1 MSAAAPP
8 PPEAGRG
15 GAGSGARSWLAA
27 YDPPF
32 PGRWSGECHRR
43 GFWRD
48 EILLDHVLAHAG
60 RHPAKIAVV
69 DGGGAYRYDELAAET
84 MALAGGLL
92 MQGVEPGD
100 VVLVALPPVRQ
111 FVPAI
116 LASERIGAVV
126 ANVMPTLGS
135 RELDRIIRLARPR
148 AVVTVAAFG
157 RHRPAATIA
166 SVLARQGRPCSV
178 IVAGDGGSPPA
189 AAAVVPVTGYGAVV
203 SNGRPAVRHLPGPP
217 AADAVANLV
226 FTTGSSGEPKGVLHT
241 HNTSMVAVRSTAE
254 RQELGEDDVFH
265 AVLPVGHTYGH
276 FYGVRLGLLAGGRIV
291 MQPSWDAGEML
302 RLAREHRITHSAGT
316 PTHLADLMAR
326 RSGDGDG
333 LASLRVFTCAGARL
347 GTALAHQA
355 AERLPGRL
363 SLAYGMSEA
372 GHVASTGPGDDVA
385 SAIGTCGRPQPETMV
400 RIDPLPGSTG
410 TSGGEVVITG
420 PSVTPGYL
428 QGREFSSRFLDGKG
442 SYRTGDLGH
451 LDGSG
456 YLVLTGRI
464 GELVI
469 RGGEKI
475 PVGEIEG
482 LLRTCPGIGDVV
494 IVGVP
499 HARLGECC
507 AAVVEPAAGAE
518 VTLSGLASFLEAR
531 GVTRAFWPE
540 ELVTVNRLPRND
552 VGKWVRAEVSAL
564 ARDRL
569 RAPGRPEPGEGA

>member
-1 MSAAAPP
+1 MSALP
-8 PPEAGRG
+8 PPEAGRR
-15 GAGSGARSWLAA
+15 GAGTDARSWLAA

-32 PGRWSGECHRR
+32 PAEWSAECHRR

-60 RHPAKIAVV
+60 QNPAKIAVV
-69 DGGGAYRYDELAAET
+69 DGGGAYSYDELAAET
-84 MALAGGLL
+84 LALAGGLL

-126 ANVMPTLGS
+126 ANVMPTFGS
-135 RELDRIIRLARPR
+135 RELGRIISLAQPR
-148 AVVTVAAFG
+148 AVVTVADFR
-157 RHRPAATIA
+157 RHRPAEAIM
-166 SVLARQGRPCSV
+166 SVLARQGRRCTM
-178 IVAGDGGSPPA
+178 IVVGDGGFRPA
-189 AAAVVPVTGYGAVV
+189 TAAGVRVTGYGAVV
-203 SNGRPAVRHLPGPP
+203 GTGKPAARHLPGPP
-217 AADAVANLV
+217 AADAVANMV

-291 MQPSWDAGEML
+291 MQASWDTGEML

-316 PTHLADLMAR
+316 PTHLADLMAH
-326 RSGDGDG
+326 RSGDADS
-333 LASLRVFTCAGARL
+333 LASLRVFTCAGAKL
-347 GTALAHQA
+347 GAALAHQA
-355 AERLPGRL
+355 AEQLPGRL

-372 GHVASTGPGDDVA
+372 GHVASTGPGDDVTG
-385 SAIGTCGRPQPETMV
+385 AIGTCGRPQPETV
-400 RIDPLPGSTG
+400 VSIDPSPGSTG
-410 TSGGEVVITG
+410 TSGGEVVLTG

-442 SYRTGDLGH
+442 RYRTGDLGH
-451 LDGSG
+451 FDGSG

-464 GELVI
+464 NELVI

-482 LLRTCPGIGDVV
+482 VLRTCPGIGDVV

-507 AAVVEPAAGAE
+507 VAVVEPAAGAG
-518 VTLSGLASFLEAR
+518 VTLSEIGSFLEAR
-531 GVTRAFWPE
+531 GVTKAFWPE

-552 VGKWVRAEVSAL
+552 VGKWVRAEVSDL
-564 ARDRL
+564 AHGRL
-569 RAPGRPEPGEGA
+569 RAPRRPDQREDA

>member
-1 MSAAAPP
+1 MSAALP
-8 PPEAGRG
+8 PPEAGRRG
-15 GAGSGARSWLAA
+15 TGTDARSWLAA

-32 PGRWSGECHRR
+32 PAEWSAECHRR
-43 GFWRD
+43 RFWRD

-60 RHPAKIAVV
+60 RHPAKVAVV
-69 DGGGAYRYDELAAET
+69 DGGGSYRYDELAAET
-84 MALAGGLL
+84 LALAGGLL
-92 MQGVEPGD
+92 MRGVEPGD

-126 ANVMPTLGS
+126 ANVMPTFGT
-135 RELDRIIRLARPR
+135 RELDRIISLAQPR
-148 AVVTVAAFG
+148 AVVTVAAFR
-157 RHRPAATIA
+157 RHRPAEAIM
-166 SVLARQGRPCSV
+166 SVLAQQGRSCTM
-178 IVAGDGGSPPA
+178 IVVGDGGFRPA
-189 AAAVVPVTGYGAVV
+189 AVAGVRVTGYGAVV
-203 SNGRPAVRHLPGPP
+203 GNGEPAARHLPGPP
-217 AADAVANLV
+217 AADAVANMV

-291 MQPSWDAGEML
+291 MQASWDAGEML

-326 RSGDGDG
+326 RSEDADS
-333 LASLRVFTCAGARL
+333 LASLRVFTCAGAKL
-347 GTALAHQA
+347 DAALAHRA
-355 AERLPGRL
+355 AEQLPGRL

-372 GHVASTGPGDDVA
+372 GHVASTGPGDDVTG
-385 SAIGTCGRPQPETMV
+385 AIGTCGRPQPETIV
-400 RIDPLPGSTG
+400 TIDPLPGSAG
-410 TSGGEVVITG
+410 TSGGEVVLTG

-442 SYRTGDLGH
+442 KYRTGDLGH
-451 LDGSG
+451 FDGSG

-464 GELVI
+464 NELVI

-482 LLRTCPGIGDVV
+482 VLRTCPGVGDVV

-499 HARLGECC
+499 HPRLGECC
-507 AAVVEPAAGAE
+507 VAVVEPAAGAE
-518 VTLSGLASFLEAR
+518 VTLSGLGSFLEAR

-540 ELVTVNRLPRND
+540 ELLTVNRLPRND
-552 VGKWVRAEVSAL
+552 VGKWVRAAVSDL
-564 ARDRL
+564 AHDRL
-569 RAPGRPEPGEGA
+569 RAPRRPEQGEGG

>member
-1 MSAAAPP
+1 MSAALP
-8 PPEAGRG
+8 PPEAGRR
-15 GAGSGARSWLAA
+15 GAGTDARSWLAA

-32 PGRWSGECHRR
+32 PAQWSAECHRR

-60 RHPAKIAVV
+60 QNPAKIAVV
-69 DGGGAYRYDELAAET
+69 DGGGAYSYGELAAET
-84 MALAGGLL
+84 LDLAGGLL

-126 ANVMPTLGS
+126 ANVMPALGS
-135 RELDRIIRLARPR
+135 RELGRILSLARPR
-148 AVVTVAAFG
+148 VVVTVAAFR
-157 RHRPAATIA
+157 RHRPAEAIM
-166 SVLARQGRPCSV
+166 SVLARQGTSCTM
-178 IVAGDGGSPPA
+178 IVVGDGGRRPA
-189 AAAVVPVTGYGAVV
+189 TAAGVRVTGYGVV
-203 SNGRPAVRHLPGPP
+203 AGNGKRAARHLPGPP
-217 AADAVANLV
+217 AADAVASMV

-241 HNTSMVAVRSTAE
+241 HNTAMVAVRSTAE
-254 RQELGEDDVFH
+254 RQELGGDDVFH

-291 MQPSWDAGEML
+291 MQESWDTGEML

-326 RSGDGDG
+326 RSGDAES
-333 LASLRVFTCAGARL
+333 LASLRVFTCAGAKL
-347 GTALAHQA
+347 DTALAHQA
-355 AERLPGRL
+355 AESLPGRL

-372 GHVASTGPGDDVA
+372 GHVASTGPGDDVTG
-385 SAIGTCGRPQPETMV
+385 AIGTCGRPQPETIV
-400 RIDPLPGSTG
+400 TIGPLPGSAT

-442 SYRTGDLGH
+442 RYRTGDLGH
-451 LDGSG
+451 FDGSG

-464 GELVI
+464 NELVI

-482 LLRTCPGIGDVV
+482 VLRTCPGIGDVV

-507 AAVVEPAAGAE
+507 VAVVEPAAGAG
-518 VTLSGLASFLEAR
+518 VTLSEIGSFLEAR
-531 GVTRAFWPE
+531 GVTKAFWPE

-552 VGKWVRAEVSAL
+552 VGKWVRAEVSDL

-569 RAPGRPEPGEGA
+569 RAPRRPDQREDA

>member
-1 MSAAAPP
+1 MSAAAVP
-8 PPEAGRG
+8 PPEAGMS
-15 GAGSGARSWLAA
+15 GAGTDTRSRLAA

-32 PGRWSGECHRR
+32 PEGWSAECHRR

-48 EILLDHVLAHAG
+48 EILFDHVLAHSG

-69 DGGGAYRYDELAAET
+69 DSGGTYRYDDLAAET
-84 MALAGGLL
+84 LALAGGLL
-92 MQGVEPGD
+92 VHGVEPGD

-111 FVPAI
+111 FVPVI

-126 ANVMPTLGS
+126 ANVMPTLGA
-135 RELDRIIRLARPR
+135 RELSRIIQLAQPR
-148 AVVTVAAFG
+148 AVVTVAAFR
-157 RHRPAATIA
+157 RHRPAETIA
-166 SVLARQGRPCSV
+166 SLLARQRERCTMI
-178 IVAGDGGSPPA
+178 IVGDGGSPPA
-189 AAAVVPVTGYGAVV
+189 TAGGMPLTCYGAVV
-203 SNGRPAVRHLPGPP
+203 GNGKPAVRYLPGPP
-217 AADAVANLV
+217 AADALANLA

-241 HNTSMVAVRSTAE
+241 HNTSMLAVRSTAE

-265 AVLPVGHTYGH
+265 AALPVGHTFGH
-276 FYGVRLGLLAGGRIV
+276 FYGVRLALLAGGRIV
-291 MQPSWDAGEML
+291 MQPSWDADEML

-316 PTHLADLMAR
+316 PTYLADLMAR
-326 RSGDGDG
+326 RRGRDDG
-333 LASLRVFTCAGARL
+333 LASLRVFTCAGAKL
-347 GTALAHQA
+347 DTALAHQA
-355 AERLPGRL
+355 AEQLPGRL

-385 SAIGTCGRPQPETMV
+385 GAIGTCGRPQPETII
-400 RIDPLPGSTG
+400 RIDPLAGSMG
-410 TSGGEVVITG
+410 ASGGEIVVTG

-451 LDGSG
+451 FDGNG

-464 GELVI
+464 KELVI

-482 LLRTCPGIGDVV
+482 LLRTCPGVSDAV

-499 HARLGECC
+499 HARLGERCV
-507 AAVVEPAAGAE
+507 AVVEPAAGVK
-518 VTLSGLASFLEAR
+518 VTLSRLASFLEAR

-540 ELVTVNRLPRND
+540 ELVTVDRLPRND
-552 VGKWVRAEVSAL
+552 VGKWVRAEVSQL
-564 ARDRL
+564 AHDRL
-569 RAPGRPEPGEGA
+569 RAPGRPEQEEGA

>member
-1 MSAAAPP
+1 MSAALP
-8 PPEAGRG
+8 PPEAGRR
-15 GAGSGARSWLAA
+15 GAGPGARSWLAA

-32 PGRWSGECHRR
+32 PAEWSAECHRR

-60 RHPAKIAVV
+60 QHPAKIAVV
-69 DGGGAYRYDELAAET
+69 DGSGTYRYDELAAET
-84 MALAGGLL
+84 LALAGGLV

-135 RELDRIIRLARPR
+135 RELGRIISLARPR
-148 AVVTVAAFG
+148 AVVTVAAFR
-157 RHRPAATIA
+157 RHRPAEAIM
-166 SVLARQGRPCSV
+166 SLLARQGGSCTM
-178 IVAGDGGSPPA
+178 IVAGDGGFRPAPA
-189 AAAVVPVTGYGAVV
+189 AGVRVAGYGAVV
-203 SNGRPAVRHLPGPP
+203 GNGTPAARRLPGPP
-217 AADAVANLV
+217 AADAVAGLV
-226 FTTGSSGEPKGVLHT
+226 FTTGSSGEPKGVLRT
-241 HNTSMVAVRSTAE
+241 HNTSMAAVRSTAE

-291 MQPSWDAGEML
+291 MQASWDTGEML

-316 PTHLADLMAR
+316 PTHLADLMAG
-326 RSGDGDG
+326 RSGHADS

-347 GTALAHQA
+347 DAALAHQA
-355 AERLPGRL
+355 AEQLPGRL

-372 GHVASTGPGDDVA
+372 GHVASTGPGDDVTG
-385 SAIGTCGRPQPETMV
+385 AIGTCGRPQPETIV
-400 RIDPLPGSTG
+400 SVDPLPGPAG
-410 TSGGEVVITG
+410 ASGGEVVITG

-428 QGREFSSRFLDGKG
+428 QGREFGSRFLDGKG
-442 SYRTGDLGH
+442 KYRTGDLGRF
-451 LDGSG
+451 DRSG

-464 GELVI
+464 NQLVI

-482 LLRTCPGIGDVV
+482 VLRACPGIGDVV

-507 AAVVEPAAGAE
+507 VAVVEPAAGAE
-518 VTLSGLASFLEAR
+518 VTLSGLGAFLEAR
-531 GVTRAFWPE
+531 GVTKAFWPE

-552 VGKWVRAEVSAL
+552 VGKWVRAEVSQL
-564 ARDRL
+564 AHDRL
-569 RAPGRPEPGEGA
+569 RAPRRPDQGEGP

>member
-1 MSAAAPP
+1 MSAATR
-8 PPEAGRG
+8 PPEAGKG
-15 GAGSGARSWLAA
+15 GAGTDARSRLAA

-32 PGRWSGECHRR
+32 PQQWSAECHRR
-43 GFWRD
+43 GLWRD
-48 EILLDHVLAHAG
+48 EILFDHVLAHAG
-60 RHPAKIAVV
+60 RHPTKIAVV
-69 DGGGAYRYDELAAET
+69 DSGGAYRYDDLAAET
-84 MALAGGLL
+84 LALAGGLL
-92 MQGVEPGD
+92 VRGVEPGD

-116 LASERIGAVV
+116 LAPERIGAVV

-135 RELDRIIRLARPR
+135 RELSRIIRLAQPR
-148 AVVTVAAFG
+148 AVVTVAAFR
-157 RHRPAATIA
+157 RHRPAETIT
-166 SVLARQGRPCSV
+166 SLLARQGRRCTV

-189 AAAVVPVTGYGAVV
+189 TAGGVPVTTYGAVV
-203 SNGRPAVRHLPGPP
+203 GTGRRAVRHLPGPP
-217 AADAVANLV
+217 AADAVANLA

-241 HNTSMVAVRSTAE
+241 HNTSMLAVRSTAR

-265 AVLPVGHTYGH
+265 AALPVGHTFGH
-276 FYGVRLGLLAGGRIV
+276 FYGVRLGLLAGGLIV
-291 MQPSWDAGEML
+291 MQPSWDAQEML

-316 PTHLADLMAR
+316 PTYLADLVAR
-326 RSGDGDG
+326 QSGRDDS

-347 GTALAHQA
+347 DTALAHQA
-355 AERLPGRL
+355 AEQLPGRL

-385 SAIGTCGRPQPETMV
+385 SAIGTCGRPQPETTV
-400 RIDPLPGSTG
+400 RIEAVTGSAGTG
-410 TSGGEVVITG
+410 GGEIVITG

-428 QGREFSSRFLDGKG
+428 QGREFSSRFLDGNG
-442 SYRTGDLGH
+442 SYRTGDLGRF
-451 LDGSG
+451 DGNG

-464 GELVI
+464 KELVI

-482 LLRTCPGIGDVV
+482 LLRTCPGVSDAV

-499 HARLGECC
+499 HARLGERCV
-507 AAVVEPAAGAE
+507 AVVEPAAGAGL
-518 VTLSGLASFLEAR
+518 TLSALASFLEAR

-540 ELVTVNRLPRND
+540 ELVTVARLPRND
-552 VGKWVRAEVSAL
+552 VGKWVRAEVSQL

-569 RAPGRPEPGEGA
+569 RAPGRPERGEDT

>member
-1 MSAAAPP
+1 MSAAL
-8 PPEAGRG
+8 PPEAGRR
-15 GAGSGARSWLAA
+15 GAGTGARSWLAA

-32 PGRWSGECHRR
+32 PAEWSAECHRR

-60 RHPAKIAVV
+60 RNPAKIAVV
-69 DGGGAYRYDELAAET
+69 DGGGAYSYAELAAET
-84 MALAGGLL
+84 LALAGGLL
-92 MQGVEPGD
+92 MQGVAPGD

-126 ANVMPTLGS
+126 ANVMPTFGA
-135 RELDRIIRLARPR
+135 RELGRILSLAQPR
-148 AVVTVAAFG
+148 VVLTVADFR
-157 RHRPAATIA
+157 RHRPSEAIM
-166 SVLARQGRPCSV
+166 SVLARQGRNGTM
-178 IVAGDGGSPPA
+178 IVVGDGGFRPA
-189 AAAVVPVTGYGAVV
+189 TAAGVRVTGYGAVV
-203 SNGRPAVRHLPGPP
+203 GSGKQAARHLPGPP
-217 AADAVANLV
+217 AADAVANMV

-291 MQPSWDAGEML
+291 MQASWDAGEML

-326 RSGDGDG
+326 RSGDAES
-333 LASLRVFTCAGARL
+333 LASLRVFTCAGAKL
-347 GTALAHQA
+347 DAALAQQA
-355 AERLPGRL
+355 AESLPGRL

-372 GHVASTGPGDDVA
+372 GHVASTGPNDDV
-385 SAIGTCGRPQPETMV
+385 SGAIGSCGRPQPETV
-400 RIDPLPGSTG
+400 VTIDPLPGSTG
-410 TSGGEVVITG
+410 TGDGEVVIAG

-428 QGREFSSRFLDGKG
+428 QGREFSARFLDGRG
-442 SYRTGDLGH
+442 GYRTGDLGH
-451 LDGSG
+451 FDGNG

-464 GELVI
+464 NELVI

-482 LLRTCPGIGDVV
+482 VLRTCPGIGDVV

-507 AAVVEPAAGAE
+507 VAVVEPAAGDG
-518 VTLSGLASFLEAR
+518 VTLGEIGSFLEAR
-531 GVTRAFWPE
+531 GVTKAFWPE

-552 VGKWVRAEVSAL
+552 VGKWVRAEVSQL

-569 RAPGRPEPGEGA
+569 RAPGRPGQREGT

>member
-1 MSAAAPP
+1 MSTGLP
-8 PPEAGRG
+8 PPEAGGR
-15 GAGSGARSWLAA
+15 GAGTGARSWLAA

-32 PGRWSGECHRR
+32 PAEWSAECHRR

-60 RHPAKIAVV
+60 QNPAKIAVV
-69 DGGGAYRYDELAAET
+69 DGGGAYSYAELAAET
-84 MALAGGLL
+84 LALAGGLL

-100 VVLVALPPVRQ
+100 VVLVALPPIRQ

-126 ANVMPTLGS
+126 ANVMPTFGS
-135 RELDRIIRLARPR
+135 RELGRILRLAQPR
-148 AVVTVAAFG
+148 VVVTVADFR
-157 RHRPAATIA
+157 RHRPSEAIM
-166 SVLARQGRPCSV
+166 SVLARQGRNCTI
-178 IVAGDGGSPPA
+178 IVVGDGGFRPA
-189 AAAVVPVTGYGAVV
+189 TAAGVRVTGYGAVV
-203 SNGRPAVRHLPGPP
+203 GSGKQAARYLPGPP
-217 AADAVANLV
+217 AADAVANMV

-291 MQPSWDAGEML
+291 MQASWDPDEML

-326 RSGDGDG
+326 RSGHAES
-333 LASLRVFTCAGARL
+333 LASLRVFTCAGAKL
-347 GTALAHQA
+347 DTALAHQA
-355 AERLPGRL
+355 AESLPGRL
-363 SLAYGMSEA
+363 SLAYWMSEA
-372 GHVASTGPGDDVA
+372 GHVASTGPGDDVTG
-385 SAIGTCGRPQPETMV
+385 AIGTCGRPQPETMV
-400 RIDPLPGSTG
+400 SIDPLPGSTG

-442 SYRTGDLGH
+442 RYRTGDLGH
-451 LDGSG
+451 FDGSG

-464 GELVI
+464 NELVI

-482 LLRTCPGIGDVV
+482 VLRTCPGIGDVV

-507 AAVVEPAAGAE
+507 VAVVEPAAGAV
-518 VTLSGLASFLEAR
+518 VTLGDIGSFLEAR
-531 GVTRAFWPE
+531 GVTKAFWPE

-552 VGKWVRAEVSAL
+552 VGKWVRAEVSQL
-564 ARDRL
+564 AHDRL
-569 RAPGRPEPGEGA
+569 RAPSRPDQREGA

>member
-69 DGGGAYRYDELAAET
+69 DGGGTYRYDELAAET

-326 RSGDGDG
+326 RSGGGDG

>member
-1 MSAAAPP
+1 MSAARP

-15 GAGSGARSWLAA
+15 GAGTGGRSWLAA

-32 PGRWSGECHRR
+32 SGRWPAECHRR

-48 EILLDHVLAHAG
+48 EILFDHVLAHAG
-60 RHPAKIAVV
+60 QHPAKIAVV
-69 DGGGAYRYDELAAET
+69 DGGGTYRYDELAAET

-126 ANVMPTLGS
+126 ANVMPTFGS
-135 RELDRIIRLARPR
+135 RELDRIILLAEPR

-157 RHRPAATIA
+157 RHRPAGTIT
-166 SVLARQGRPCSV
+166 SVLARQGRRCTV
-178 IVAGDGGSPPA
+178 IVVGDGGSAPA
-189 AAAVVPVTGYGAVV
+189 TPGVPVTGYGAVV
-203 SNGRPAVRHLPGPP
+203 SNGKPAARHLPGPP
-217 AADAVANLV
+217 AADAVANLA

-241 HNTSMVAVRSTAE
+241 HNTSMLAVRSTAE

-265 AVLPVGHTYGH
+265 AALPVGHTFGH

-291 MQPSWDAGEML
+291 MQPGWDAGEML

-326 RSGDGDG
+326 RGGEGDG

-347 GTALAHQA
+347 DTTLAHQA
-355 AERLPGRL
+355 AEHLPGRL

-372 GHVASTGPGDDVA
+372 GHVASTGPGDDLA
-385 SAIGTCGRPQPETMV
+385 RAIGTCGRPQPETLV

-428 QGREFSSRFLDGKG
+428 QGREFSSRFLDGQG

-451 LDGSG
+451 FDGSG

-475 PVGEIEG
+475 PVGEVEG
-482 LLRTCPGIGDVV
+482 LLRTCPGIGEVV

-507 AAVVEPAAGAE
+507 VAVVEPAAGAE
-518 VTLSGLASFLEAR
+518 VTLGRLASFLEAR
-531 GVTRAFWPE
+531 GVTKAFWPE
-540 ELVTVNRLPRND
+540 QLVTVNRLPRND
-552 VGKWVRAEVSAL
+552 VGKWVRAEVSQL

>member
-1 MSAAAPP
+1 MSAAL
-8 PPEAGRG
+8 PPEAGRR
-15 GAGSGARSWLAA
+15 GAGTGARSWLAG

-32 PGRWSGECHRR
+32 PAEWSAECHRR

-60 RHPAKIAVV
+60 RNPAKIAVV
-69 DGGGAYRYDELAAET
+69 DGGGAYSYAELAAET
-84 MALAGGLL
+84 LALAGGLL
-92 MQGVEPGD
+92 MQGVAPGD

-135 RELDRIIRLARPR
+135 RELGRILSLAQPR
-148 AVVTVAAFG
+148 VVVTVAGFR
-157 RHRPAATIA
+157 RHRPSEAIM
-166 SVLARQGRPCSV
+166 SVLARQGRNCTM
-178 IVAGDGGSPPA
+178 IVVGDGGFRPA
-189 AAAVVPVTGYGAVV
+189 TAAGVRVTGYGDVV
-203 SNGRPAVRHLPGPP
+203 GSGKQAARHLPGQP
-217 AADAVANLV
+217 AADAVANMV

-291 MQPSWDAGEML
+291 MQAGWDTGEML

-326 RSGDGDG
+326 RSGDAES
-333 LASLRVFTCAGARL
+333 LASLRVFTCAGAKL
-347 GTALAHQA
+347 DAALARQA
-355 AERLPGRL
+355 AESLPGRL

-372 GHVASTGPGDDVA
+372 GHVASTGPSDDV
-385 SAIGTCGRPQPETMV
+385 SGAIGSCGRPQPETV
-400 RIDPLPGSTG
+400 VTIDPLPGSTG
-410 TSGGEVVITG
+410 ASGGEVVITG

-428 QGREFSSRFLDGKG
+428 QGREFSARFLDGRG
-442 SYRTGDLGH
+442 RYRTGDLGH
-451 LDGSG
+451 FDGSG

-464 GELVI
+464 NELVI

-482 LLRTCPGIGDVV
+482 VLRTCPGIGDVV

-507 AAVVEPAAGAE
+507 VAVVEPAAGAG
-518 VTLSGLASFLEAR
+518 VTLGEIGSFLEAR
-531 GVTRAFWPE
+531 GVTKAFWPE

-552 VGKWVRAEVSAL
+552 VGKWVRAEVSQL

-569 RAPGRPEPGEGA
+569 RAPARPGQREGT